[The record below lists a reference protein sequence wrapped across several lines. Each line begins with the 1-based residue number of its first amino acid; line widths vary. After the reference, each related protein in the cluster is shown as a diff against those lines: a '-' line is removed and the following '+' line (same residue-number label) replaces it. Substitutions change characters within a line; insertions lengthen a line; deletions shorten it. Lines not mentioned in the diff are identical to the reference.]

1 MQKLYQSYVLTDDK
15 EPFKFELKEIPIK
28 SISLNGTIETKYPC
42 FYGVMICT
50 NYINGSGKIKT
61 ETEYSAGNSF
71 VYYSMSYK
79 NCMDYLAKKREE
91 LFQKY
96 QKMLCEL
103 NRFYDK
109 FLASEIKDFVDRKE
123 IGMYPL
129 WIEGY
134 EVTGNSAT
142 ASYLGVFEG
151 KTFNEA
157 CDNWEKTI
165 EQPEYYKSGNERQKP
180 NYWACKIFENELEA
194 RKSFG

>member
-1 MQKLYQSYVLTDDK
+1 
-15 EPFKFELKEIPIK
+15 
-28 SISLNGTIETKYPC
+28 
-42 FYGVMICT
+42 
-50 NYINGSGKIKT
+50 
-61 ETEYSAGNSF
+61 
-71 VYYSMSYK
+71 
-79 NCMDYLAKKREE
+79 
-91 LFQKY
+91 
-96 QKMLCEL
+96 
-103 NRFYDK
+103 
-109 FLASEIKDFVDRKE
+109 
-123 IGMYPL
+123 MYPL

-157 CDNWEKTI
+157 CDNWAKTI